1 MKTITDQF
9 FRSNTSMVNTIQM
22 NNTKMT
28 SVEELRVISTP
39 SLVYK
44 ALLTYE

>member
-1 MKTITDQF
+1 MKTITDQL
-9 FRSNTSMVNTIQM
+9 FRSNTSMVNTIQK
-22 NNTKMT
+22 NNTKIT
-28 SVEELRVISTP
+28 SAEQLRLLFTP